1 MKKGA
6 FLVYILIGFGIMGFI
21 AFRNFSSF
29 SDSVA
34 SEDFSSYVE
43 TEAVIREIV
52 RSDNMIVRKRRSTLP
67 AKIEF
72 TTVKGKK
79 VETVAMIMVI
89 PFYGALSKEGD
100 TITVQYNPEK
110 PLAVR
115 TFSDRVNEYG
125 GFGLFALAGLAI
137 VICGFIAVVRILR
150 IKRS

>member
-29 SDSVA
+29 SDGVA

-89 PFYGALSKEGD
+89 PFYGVLSKEG
-100 TITVQYNPEK
+100 
-110 PLAVR
+110 AVSN
-115 TFSDRVNEYG
+115 F
-125 GFGLFALAGLAI
+125 
-137 VICGFIAVVRILR
+137 
-150 IKRS
+150 